1 MFLLFLYLAAS
12 NGRVCNLWDEG
23 KTFAAHSENAD
34 VSLNSTHLSHFI
46 TVFPEQVGMNSI

>member
-46 TVFPEQVGMNSI
+46 TVFP